1 MSGETERS
9 RVEVVNRKDGGVLFW
24 LGRLYAFAGIAIAAL
39 ISTVLTCSFGGIAD
53 ETPQPE
59 DFSRYAAVAPTVSRL
74 VAADGT
80 VIGSFAEEWREIAA
94 FDEIPETLIRA
105 FLAAED
111 HRFFEHRG
119 IDRRGILRAAW
130 RNVSAGDF
138 AQGGSTITQ
147 QVAKQFLGSE
157 KSISR
162 KVKEAILARRIEARY
177 SKKAILSVYLNHIFL
192 GAGAYGVKAAAQRYF
207 SKRLD
212 QLTLAESAMLAG
224 LAQAPSR
231 YSPLNNYDEAVE
243 RRDQV
248 LERMLRH
255 ELASAEEVAAA
266 KAERLELEPR
276 REPFGTVMPYAAENA
291 RRHVESTLGADALRT
306 GGLRIELAAEPV
318 IEALAYDNVDFG
330 SRKQDKRQG
339 WRGPVA
345 HLEEPDRSEFRKRAA
360 ALYGDGPLEPGK
372 RYLAVVEEVSP
383 ARAEVRVGAAT
394 YALPLR
400 NARWAHRWSARDAT
414 NDVTIGA
421 LTRALEVGDIVWV
434 ARDQPVSEPFSEYT
448 SHGKAT
454 PNWIPVPPEP
464 RLAKLREEATGR
476 VVLEQTPHPQV
487 SILTVDHHTGYV
499 IAMVGGTDAERS
511 SFNRAV
517 QACRQPGSTY
527 KPIYYSAAL
536 DEGYGFDTALNDI
549 PRKEAVTDE
558 ETGEVWV
565 PENLGGTVN
574 ITVSLEYALVYS
586 KNVPSVAIFRR
597 VGADNVKKWAR
608 RLGFTTEIIADK
620 ALALGASCTRLDELT
635 RAFAIFAQTGRW
647 VELHHIRRIVDRDGN
662 TVEDNTALY
671 DPMLAPADRLDRIYA
686 TAGEKPRQVIAER
699 TAHLISKLLRTTI
712 ERGFAS
718 IVRKAGLIAAGK
730 TGTSSATMDT
740 SFVGYTSRWITS
752 IWMGDDLRERPLG
765 VDDAAYITVVP
776 LWARYMRAAA
786 IDFPAKEIPW
796 ELPEGVKPNDR
807 GDHSKG
813 TVKRMPLIY
822 LKGHTRTADEA
833 TGG

>member
-9 RVEVVNRKDGGVLFW
+9 RAEIVNRADGGVWFW
-24 LGRLYAFAGIAIAAL
+24 LGRLYAFGGLAL
-39 ISTVLTCSFGGIAD
+39 VTLFSGVMTCSFAGVAD
-53 ETPQPE
+53 ETPRPE

-80 VIGSFAEEWREIAA
+80 VIGSFAEEWREIVA
-94 FDEIPETLIRA
+94 FDEIPPKLIDA

-130 RNVSAGDF
+130 RNLSAGDF

-147 QVAKQFLGSE
+147 QVAKQFLGTE
-157 KSISR
+157 KSITR
-162 KVKEAILARRIEARY
+162 KLKEAILARRIEDRY

-207 SKRLD
+207 SKKLE
-212 QLTLAESAMLAG
+212 QLTLGEMAMLAG

-231 YSPLNNYDEAVE
+231 YSPLYNYESAVE

-248 LERMLRH
+248 LERMARH
-255 ELASAEEVAAA
+255 GLASEKEVEAARS
-266 KAERLELEPR
+266 ERLRLNPR
-276 REPFGTVMPYAAENA
+276 REPFGNVMPYAAEHA
-291 RRHVESTLGADALRT
+291 RRHVESTMGEDALRT
-306 GGLRIELAAEPV
+306 GGLRIELTAQPV
-318 IEALAYDNVDFG
+318 VEALAYENVDYA

-360 ALYGDGPLEPGK
+360 ELYGDGPLEPGK
-372 RYLAVVEEVSP
+372 RYLAVVEELTP
-383 ARAEVRVGAAT
+383 ARAEVRVGSAT
-394 YALPLR
+394 YELPLA
-400 NARWAHRWSARDAT
+400 NARWAHPWSARHAA
-414 NDVTIGA
+414 NDLTISSLA
-421 LTRALEVGDIVWV
+421 RALEVGDIVWV
-434 ARDQPVSEPFSEYT
+434 AREQPLSEPFTEYT
-448 SHGKAT
+448 SRGKES
-454 PNWIPVPPEP
+454 PRWVPVPSDE
-464 RLAKLREEATGR
+464 RLARLREEATGR
-476 VVLEQTPHPQV
+476 VVLEQSPHPQV
-487 SILTVDHHTGYV
+487 AILTADHHTGYV
-499 IAMVGGTDAERS
+499 LAMVGGNDAERS

-549 PRKEAVTDE
+549 AREEAEIDE
-558 ETGEVWV
+558 ETGEVWI
-565 PENLGGTVN
+565 PENLGGVEN
-574 ITVSLEYALVYS
+574 VTVSLEYALVYS
-586 KNVPSVAIFRR
+586 KNVPSVAIFRK
-597 VGADNVKKWAR
+597 VGAENVEKWAR

-620 ALALGASCTRLDELT
+620 ALALGASCTKLDELT
-635 RAFAIFAQTGRW
+635 RAFAIFAQSGRW
-647 VELHHIRRIVDRDGN
+647 VEFHHIRRIIDRDGH
-662 TVEDNTALY
+662 TVEDNTVPH
-671 DPMLAPADRLDRIYA
+671 DPMLAPADRLDRMYA
-686 TAGEKPRQVIAER
+686 TAGQEPKQVIAAR
-699 TAHLISKLLRTTI
+699 TAFLITKLLRSAI

-740 SFVGYTSRWITS
+740 SFVGFTSRWITT

-765 VDDAAYITVVP
+765 VNDAAYITVVP

-786 IDFPAKEIPW
+786 LDFPASEIPW
-796 ELPEGVKPNDR
+796 KVPEGVDPNDR

-813 TVKRMPLIY
+813 GIKRMPLIY
-822 LKGHTRTADEA
+822 LKGHTRSVEEA